1 MKRKRKTKIIAT
13 IGPASSNY
21 ETISELFRAGA
32 DIFRL
37 NFSHGD
43 HQTHLDNILNIRKL
57 EKNSGRPISILT
69 DLQGPKLR
77 VGSFQ
82 NSEGV
87 ILKTNSNFVLDLSKE
102 KGSEERVSFPHPELY
117 EHLKIGQNIYIN
129 DGHLKLKITENKNNK
144 INTKV
149 ISPGK
154 ITNNK
159 GVNLPDLKFTLPAIT
174 EKDESDIEFA
184 LKNNVDWIALSFVQH
199 ANDILNLKK
208 RIDGKASVIAK
219 LEKPSALKDLDNI
232 IKVADGIMIARGDL
246 GIEVPLETVPVL
258 QKKIIRN
265 CRRSAKPSI
274 VATQMLESMITSPIP
289 TRAESSD
296 VATAVYDGADAVM
309 LSAETA
315 IGRFPLRTVETMNRI
330 ISEVENDAHYS
341 NIIDLN
347 YKKEDINSS
356 DAIVIAAKGI
366 SSMASIKA
374 IVTYTTSGSTTYR
387 LAKQRPPSPI
397 LSITPSKSVARQSC
411 LVWGVHSVINEEKIP
426 ETKIAE
432 ESAKIAIREKIAE
445 VDDQLIITAGIPFG
459 TVGSTNSI
467 RLIKINKEY
476 G

>member
-1 MKRKRKTKIIAT
+1 MKRERKTKIIAT
-13 IGPASSNY
+13 LGPASSNY

-43 HQTHLDNILNIRKL
+43 HQSHLDNILNIRKL
-57 EKNSGRPISILT
+57 EKKSGRPISILT

-87 ILKTNSNFVLDLSKE
+87 ILKKNSNFILDLSKE
-102 KGSEERVSFPHPELY
+102 KGSEERVNFPHPELY

-144 INTKV
+144 INTQV

-174 EKDESDIEFA
+174 DKDENDIEFA
-184 LKNNVDWIALSFVQH
+184 LENNVDWIALSFVQH

-265 CRRSAKPSI
+265 CRRNAKPSI

-315 IGRFPLRTVETMNRI
+315 IGRFPLRTIETMNRI

-347 YKKEDINSS
+347 YKEEGINSS

-459 TVGSTNSI
+459 TIGSTNSI

-476 G
+476 S

>member
-1 MKRKRKTKIIAT
+1 
-13 IGPASSNY
+13 
-21 ETISELFRAGA
+21 
-32 DIFRL
+32 
-37 NFSHGD
+37 
-43 HQTHLDNILNIRKL
+43 
-57 EKNSGRPISILT
+57 
-69 DLQGPKLR
+69 
-77 VGSFQ
+77 
-82 NSEGV
+82 
-87 ILKTNSNFVLDLSKE
+87 
-102 KGSEERVSFPHPELY
+102 
-117 EHLKIGQNIYIN
+117 
-129 DGHLKLKITENKNNK
+129 
-144 INTKV
+144 
-149 ISPGK
+149 
-154 ITNNK
+154 
-159 GVNLPDLKFTLPAIT
+159 
-174 EKDESDIEFA
+174 
-184 LKNNVDWIALSFVQH
+184 
-199 ANDILNLKK
+199 
-208 RIDGKASVIAK
+208 
-219 LEKPSALKDLDNI
+219 
-232 IKVADGIMIARGDL
+232 MIARGDL

>member
-1 MKRKRKTKIIAT
+1 M
-13 IGPASSNY
+13 
-21 ETISELFRAGA
+21 
-32 DIFRL
+32 
-37 NFSHGD
+37 
-43 HQTHLDNILNIRKL
+43 
-57 EKNSGRPISILT
+57 
-69 DLQGPKLR
+69 
-77 VGSFQ
+77 
-82 NSEGV
+82 
-87 ILKTNSNFVLDLSKE
+87 
-102 KGSEERVSFPHPELY
+102 Y

-144 INTKV
+144 INTQV

-174 EKDESDIEFA
+174 DKDENDIEFA
-184 LKNNVDWIALSFVQH
+184 LENNVDWIALSFVQH

-265 CRRSAKPSI
+265 CRRNAKPSI

-315 IGRFPLRTVETMNRI
+315 IGRFPLRTIETMNRI

-347 YKKEDINSS
+347 YKEEGINSS

-459 TVGSTNSI
+459 TIGSTNSI

-476 G
+476 S